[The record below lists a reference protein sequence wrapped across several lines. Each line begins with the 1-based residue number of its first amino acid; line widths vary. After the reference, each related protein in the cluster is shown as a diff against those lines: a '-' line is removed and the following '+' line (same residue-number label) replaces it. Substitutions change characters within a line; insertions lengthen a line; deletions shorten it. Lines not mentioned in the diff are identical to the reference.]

1 MALAFSV
8 SINVLEVDYH
18 NNQLAHPELGVF
30 LYLLH
35 SEIRWGIYMRIILD
49 PKPVLVLFP
58 VD

>member
-30 LYLLH
+30 PLPSAFGNQMGDLY
-35 SEIRWGIYMRIILD
+35 EDYTR
-49 PKPVLVLFP
+49 P
-58 VD
+58 